1 MRSSIP
7 EASKIILVGV
17 VILAVIGFG
26 FIIDQLHWPVWLTAI
41 PAVIGVVIIWR
52 SLRQED

>member
-26 FIIDQLHWPVWLTAI
+26 FIIDRLHWPVWLTAI

-52 SLRQED
+52 LLREED